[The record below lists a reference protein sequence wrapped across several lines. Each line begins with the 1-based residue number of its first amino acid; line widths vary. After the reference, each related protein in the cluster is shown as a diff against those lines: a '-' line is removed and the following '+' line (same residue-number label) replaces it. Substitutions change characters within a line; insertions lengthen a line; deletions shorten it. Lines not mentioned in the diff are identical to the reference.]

1 MRQLRLWSWV
11 VVSAALL
18 HLGWVIVTRTQAPV
32 RQPRPSAKE
41 DSYYRGF
48 LANDGSAV
56 RILQFYANAP
66 EVIEGEAAVICY
78 GVQNA
83 EAVRLEPPVEELKP
97 AVNRCI
103 SILPVANTTYRLV
116 ASGAGGSEV
125 SASFTLNVKPA
136 PPSIL
141 FVEIS
146 GRKVKRGEPFT
157 FCYGVKHATS
167 ARLDPLGMRLAPEEK
182 SCRRFFPVRTLE
194 YTLVAEGQGRPDR
207 EKFTVAVH

>member
-1 MRQLRLWSWV
+1 M
-11 VVSAALL
+11 
-18 HLGWVIVTRTQAPV
+18 
-32 RQPRPSAKE
+32 
-41 DSYYRGF
+41 
-48 LANDGSAV
+48 
-56 RILQFYANAP
+56 RILQFYANTG
-66 EVIEGEAAVICY
+66 EIIEGEPAVVCY

-83 EAVRLEPPVEELKP
+83 KAVRMEPPVEALKP
-97 AVNRCI
+97 AVNRCF
-103 SILPVANTTYRLV
+103 SIMPAAKTTYRLV

-141 FVEIS
+141 FVSIS

-157 FCYGVKHATS
+157 FCYGVKHASS
-167 ARLDPLGMRLAPEEK
+167 ARLDPLRMPLAAEEK
-182 SCRRFFPVRTLE
+182 SCRRFYPVRTLE